1 MTFNGFTLG
10 QCRHLAAARTTVAD
24 VRISRKFK
32 HIGGGHEVASSRACV
47 EIFLALTQAERNALK
62 AVASGMV
69 GTVSI
74 LQLGK
79 LRSLDLVHHDGSKIA
94 LTANGGAVVA
104 LVDGARGD
112 N

>member
-1 MTFNGFTLG
+1 M
-10 QCRHLAAARTTVAD
+10 TVAD
-24 VRISRKFK
+24 TRISRKFK
-32 HIGGGHEVASSRACV
+32 HIGGGHEVASSRDCV

-79 LRSLDLVHHDGSKIA
+79 LKSLDLVHHDGRNIA
-94 LTANGGAVVA
+94 LTTDGRAVVG
-104 LVDGARGD
+104 LVDRTP
-112 N
+112 

>member
-1 MTFNGFTLG
+1 
-10 QCRHLAAARTTVAD
+10 LA
-24 VRISRKFK
+24 
-32 HIGGGHEVASSRACV
+32 GEHEVASSRDCV

-69 GTVSI
+69 GTVGI
-74 LQLGK
+74 AQLGR
-79 LRSLDLVHHDGSKIA
+79 LWSLELILHNGRNIA

>member
-24 VRISRKFK
+24 ARISRKFK
-32 HIGGGHEVASSRACV
+32 HIGGGHEVASSRDCV

-69 GTVSI
+69 GTVGI
-74 LQLGK
+74 AQLGR
-79 LRSLDLVHHDGSKIA
+79 LWSLELILHNGRNIA